1 MAIMSLP
8 SFLRDKGMTIS
19 NSLGDGHC
27 LLYSVVKSWNKQL
40 SDNPP
45 IDLEYLKTILVTVTL
60 SDPDSYL
67 GFFIP
72 PTHENLVD
80 LMMNYLHNK
89 HYNNA
94 VGDAAPLMIANCCH
108 VNIAILNEG
117 YNHQFEMKLL
127 HSSSPCSQIMYL
139 HRIGD
144 HFNAIIPLP
153 TVPCFP
159 NSVSTSSLL
168 FNASLTNTGLVSTA
182 SVIPVDQDTISE
194 CTQVRTNP
202 SELSSGSKP
211 QQVPYV
217 SVIGRPIHQPSLLMQ
232 DQNQAGHQV
241 VRQKLAYSRNFLLS
255 FSQSYNVSQD
265 IMDSLAR
272 HCLLRANCES
282 FQCVSQ
288 IPVYVSRHRRS
299 NRQKKVESVYSRKHS
314 NLVQVKISKQVKVV
328 KPSKCLSV
336 ALLNARSVNN
346 KTLVINDFILEN
358 KLDLVALT
366 ETWLTDGALNTL
378 VIGELVPPGY
388 SVINVPRKS
397 GIGGGGSS
405 NL

>member
-8 SFLRDKGMTIS
+8 SFLQDKGMTIS

-27 LLYSVVKSWNKQL
+27 LLYSVGKSWNKQL
-40 SDNPP
+40 SNNPP
-45 IDLEYLKTILVTVTL
+45 TDLEYLKTILVTVTL

-94 VGDAAPLMIANCCH
+94 VGDAARLMIANCCH
-108 VNIAILNEG
+108 VNTAILNEG
-117 YNHQFEMKLL
+117 NNHQFEIKLL

-194 CTQVRTNP
+194 CTTNL
-202 SELSSGSKP
+202 SELSSRSKP

-232 DQNQAGHQV
+232 DQN
-241 VRQKLAYSRNFLLS
+241 RL
-255 FSQSYNVSQD
+255 D
-265 IMDSLAR
+265 IRLCDINWLIVETFCSAFHRVTMSVKTSWT
-272 HCLLRANCES
+272 LLRDIVYFEQTVIPFS
-282 FQCVSQ
+282 VSHRFQFMFPG
-288 IPVYVSRHRRS
+288 ISRHRRS

-328 KPSKCLSV
+328 KSSKCLSV

-366 ETWLTDGALNTL
+366 ETWFTDGALNTP

-388 SVINVPRKS
+388 SAINVLRKS
-397 GIGGGGSS
+397 GIGGG
-405 NL
+405 